1 MDKKVTGIVAYITWI
16 GWLVAFLAG
25 DKEGAKVH
33 LNQGLVLAIL
43 SVGSW
48 LVKLILGGIPIIGFL
63 IGIICA
69 IVNLFVFVMVI
80 IGIIYAATDKDAE
93 LPLVGAIKILK

>member
-25 DKEGAKVH
+25 DKEGAK
-33 LNQGLVLAIL
+33 VLAIL